1 MVSALWRW
9 HQRPEENE
17 AIRVLKEW
25 SDVGRI
31 TLFVS
36 DVHDRERPLPAQYR
50 DAQDAIR
57 ASLPRVEFADDHR
70 LYGFNT
76 MYSGP
81 GGTRGFITHPLIEDD
96 TVAHRLREIGLDR
109 LDAHHIMLAIRRE
122 CDVFATCDQDTILKY
137 RAQVEAEFP
146 IRLRLPSE
154 LVREIESARS

>member
-109 LDAHHIMLAIRRE
+109 LDAHPVMLAIRRQ
-122 CDVFATCDQDTILKY
+122 CVVFVTCDEGHDLEVS
-137 RAQVEAEFP
+137 RAVEAQFP
-146 IRLRLPSE
+146 IRLMLPSE
-154 LVREIESARS
+154 LVREIESER